1 MAGAMRGYAQQGLF
15 SSRRSLIQLFIF
27 SFTIDAEECYGQ
39 VLNSL
44 RNVPG
49 IGPNG
54 PGNVDGKKFVDQ
66 YLMGEMRRE

>member
-15 SSRRSLIQLFIF
+15 ASIKGSIQLFILLF
-27 SFTIDAEECYGQ
+27 SIDAEECYGQ